1 MKRVFEYKI
10 PKEYDGKTIK
20 DFLYNACGMSGTFI
34 KELKKTDDGIV
45 LNGER
50 KFVIEK
56 LHENDTLIVSAHDKV
71 SETIAPVKLDFTV
84 VYEDDDLIIV
94 DKPPHMP
101 THPSP
106 GNYDNTLANG
116 LMYYW
121 QQKGENHV
129 FRAVNR
135 LDKDTSGLMCVA
147 KNSHSNALLCEAL
160 KNGDV
165 RRKYMA
171 IVCGSVEK
179 DGTVDAPIGREGVIK
194 RCIRADGDYAVTHYR
209 VIERL
214 EGYTLLELQLETG
227 RTHQIRVHM
236 SHIGNPL
243 LGDWLYGV
251 EDKVLFNRH
260 ALHSCYLELV
270 HPISGKLL
278 KFRSDLP
285 QDMQCFVKK

>member
-1 MKRVFEYKI
+1 MKTLYISDLDGTLLDKTPKTSEYTN
-10 PKEYDGKTIK
+10 EVIK
-20 DFLYNACGMSGTFI
+20 
-34 KELKKTDDGIV
+34 
-45 LNGER
+45 
-50 KFVIEK
+50 K
-56 LHENDTLIVSAHDKV
+56 LHENDILIVSAHDKV

-214 EGYTLLELQLETG
+214 EGSCREHCVDKAEMHC
-227 RTHQIRVHM
+227 TH
-236 SHIGNPL
+236 SHE
-243 LGDWLYGV
+243 
-251 EDKVLFNRH
+251 EDDNDIYEHGIKGSYRKVLRAEASCRRNAERMVYSIEERH
-260 ALHSCYLELV
+260 
-270 HPISGKLL
+270 SG
-278 KFRSDLP
+278 SP
-285 QDMQCFVKK
+285 